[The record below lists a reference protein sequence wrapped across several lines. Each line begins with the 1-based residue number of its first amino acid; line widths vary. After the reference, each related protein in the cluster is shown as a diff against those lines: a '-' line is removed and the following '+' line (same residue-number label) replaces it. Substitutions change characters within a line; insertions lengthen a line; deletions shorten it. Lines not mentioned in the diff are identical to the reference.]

1 MITQKKVVVAMSGG
15 IDSTLVVR
23 LLQEAGYEVC
33 GATMHHFNEQD
44 FSDAIKMA
52 DFLKIP
58 HRIIDVRDNFKKIV
72 LTYFTESYTKGLTPN
87 PCMICDFKI
96 KFGLFYDKAREL
108 LNCPYFATGHYCR
121 ITYNSDRK
129 KFQVDKALDL
139 AKDQSYMMYH
149 LTQEQLAHILFPLG
163 RIHKENTRLLAKEKG
178 IPIYNKSESQ
188 DICFLSENET
198 YIDYLK
204 QYAPDAFKPGY
215 IINRKGE
222 VLGKHRGLPYYTI
235 GQRRGLGIAA
245 KTPLYVIALDGKK
258 NRVIVGANE
267 DLFRTRLLACDLDF
281 TDGNAPQ
288 SPFTC
293 EAKIR
298 YGIKT
303 HTCRVT
309 LKQNGNAIVSFNEP
323 QRAVTPGQSVVF
335 YDNERLIGGGTIVK
349 PL

>member
-1 MITQKKVVVAMSGG
+1 MCI
-15 IDSTLVVR
+15 
-23 LLQEAGYEVC
+23 
-33 GATMHHFNEQD
+33 
-44 FSDAIKMA
+44 
-52 DFLKIP
+52 
-58 HRIIDVRDNFKKIV
+58 RD
-72 LTYFTESYTKGLTPN
+72 
-87 PCMICDFKI
+87 
-96 KFGLFYDKAREL
+96 
-108 LNCPYFATGHYCR
+108 
-121 ITYNSDRK
+121 
-129 KFQVDKALDL
+129 
-139 AKDQSYMMYH
+139 
-149 LTQEQLAHILFPLG
+149 
-163 RIHKENTRLLAKEKG
+163 RLLAKEKG

-288 SPFTC
+288 SPFTSVS
-293 EAKIR
+293 
-298 YGIKT
+298 YT
-303 HTCRVT
+303 HLDVYKRQSQCLTNR
-309 LKQNGNAIVSFNEP
+309 IV
-323 QRAVTPGQSVVF
+323 
-335 YDNERLIGGGTIVK
+335 
-349 PL
+349 